1 MFNFF
6 IDRPVF
12 SSVISLIIS
21 LAGGVAVLGLPFI
34 LVLGH
39 SSCGAVDS
47 TIKAVKDGTQFPGH
61 IPSLIKAIRPAV
73 KAVLDRPGNLLDN
86 AVKQNVLDNVEALKR
101 ASPILDAGVKK
112 KTLRVAGGVY
122 DLHTGRVEIFA

>member
-1 MFNFF
+1 M
-6 IDRPVF
+6 
-12 SSVISLIIS
+12 
-21 LAGGVAVLGLPFI
+21 LGLPFI